1 MNVLDN
7 FYNIKKIVNS
17 LSKNTKII
25 AVSKNFS
32 IEKINPLIKAG
43 HKDFGENKVQEATLK
58 WSSVL
63 KENTDIN
70 LHLLGH
76 LQSNKVSEAVNIFN
90 YIHSLDSEKLAN
102 KFMQEQEKTKK
113 KLKYFIQ
120 INVGEEKQKS
130 GISIKESHDFINFC
144 RNEAKLEILGLM
156 CIPPLNEDPNSYFS
170 KLRELVQ
177 SNVLL
182 DLSMGMTH
190 DYVDAIRHGATYIR
204 IGTGIFGERT

>member
-156 CIPPLNEDPNSYFS
+156 CIPPVNEDPNSYFS
-170 KLRELVQ
+170 KLRELVL
-177 SNVLL
+177 SNGLL
-182 DLSMGMTH
+182 NLSMGMTH
-190 DYVDAIRHGATYIR
+190 DYVEAIRHGATYIR
-204 IGTGIFGERT
+204 IGTGIFGERI

>member
-7 FYNIKKIVNS
+7 FYNIQKVVNS

-43 HKDFGENKVQEATLK
+43 HKDFGENKVKEATLK

-156 CIPPLNEDPNSYFS
+156 CIPPVNEDPNSYFS
-170 KLRELVQ
+170 KLRELVL
-177 SNVLL
+177 SNGLL

-204 IGTGIFGERT
+204 IGTGIFGERI

>member
-177 SNVLL
+177 SNGLL

-204 IGTGIFGERT
+204 IGTGIFGERF

>member
-7 FYNIKKIVNS
+7 FYNIQKVVNS

-58 WSSVL
+58 WSGVL

-156 CIPPLNEDPNSYFS
+156 CIPPLNEEPNSYFS

-177 SNVLL
+177 SNGLL

-204 IGTGIFGERT
+204 IGTGIFGERA

>member
-120 INVGEEKQKS
+120 INVCEEKQKS

-177 SNVLL
+177 SNGLL

-204 IGTGIFGERT
+204 IGTGIFGERA

>member
-7 FYNIKKIVNS
+7 FYNIQKVVNS

-156 CIPPLNEDPNSYFS
+156 CIPPVNEDPNSYFS
-170 KLRELVQ
+170 KLRELVL
-177 SNVLL
+177 SNGLL
-182 DLSMGMTH
+182 NLSMGMTH
-190 DYVDAIRHGATYIR
+190 DYVEAIRHGATYIR
-204 IGTGIFGERT
+204 IGTGIFGKRI

>member
-7 FYNIKKIVNS
+7 FYNIQKVVNS

-102 KFMQEQEKTKK
+102 KFMQEQERAKK

-144 RNEAKLEILGLM
+144 RNEAKLKILGLM
-156 CIPPLNEDPNSYFS
+156 CIPPVNEDPNSYFS
-170 KLRELVQ
+170 QLRELVL
-177 SNVLL
+177 SNGLL

-204 IGTGIFGERT
+204 IGTGIFGERI

>member
-32 IEKINPLIKAG
+32 IEKISPLIKAG

-102 KFMQEQEKTKK
+102 KFMQEQERAKK

-156 CIPPLNEDPNSYFS
+156 CIPPLNEEPNSYFS

-177 SNVLL
+177 SNGLL

-204 IGTGIFGERT
+204 IGTGIFGERI

>member
-7 FYNIKKIVNS
+7 FYNIQKVVNS

-156 CIPPLNEDPNSYFS
+156 CIPPVNEDPNSYFS
-170 KLRELVQ
+170 KLRELVL
-177 SNVLL
+177 SNGLL
-182 DLSMGMTH
+182 NLSMGMTH
-190 DYVDAIRHGATYIR
+190 DYVEAIRHGATYIR
-204 IGTGIFGERT
+204 IGTGIFGERI

>member
-7 FYNIKKIVNS
+7 FYNIQKVVNS

-32 IEKINPLIKAG
+32 IEKINPLIKVG

-58 WSSVL
+58 WSGVL

-144 RNEAKLEILGLM
+144 KNEAKLEILGLM
-156 CIPPLNEDPNSYFS
+156 CIPPVNEDPNSYFS
-170 KLRELVQ
+170 KLRELVL
-177 SNVLL
+177 SNGLL

-204 IGTGIFGERT
+204 IGTGIFGERF

>member
-7 FYNIKKIVNS
+7 FYNIQKVVNS

-63 KENTDIN
+63 KENTEIN

-156 CIPPLNEDPNSYFS
+156 CIPPVNEDPNSYFS
-170 KLRELVQ
+170 QLRELVL
-177 SNVLL
+177 SNGLL

-204 IGTGIFGERT
+204 IGTGIFGERI

>member
-7 FYNIKKIVNS
+7 FYNIQKVVNS

-120 INVGEEKQKS
+120 INLGEEKQKS

-156 CIPPLNEDPNSYFS
+156 CIPPLNENPNSYFS

-177 SNVLL
+177 SNGLL

-204 IGTGIFGERT
+204 IGTGIFGERI

>member
-130 GISIKESHDFINFC
+130 GISIKESHDFINYC

-170 KLRELVQ
+170 KLRELMQ
-177 SNVLL
+177 SNGLL

>member
-156 CIPPLNEDPNSYFS
+156 CIPPVNEDPNSYFS
-170 KLRELVQ
+170 KLRELVL
-177 SNVLL
+177 SNGLL
-182 DLSMGMTH
+182 NLSMGMTH
-190 DYVDAIRHGATYIR
+190 DYVEAIRHGATYIR
-204 IGTGIFGERT
+204 IGTGIFGKRI

>member
-120 INVGEEKQKS
+120 INVGEEKQKY

-156 CIPPLNEDPNSYFS
+156 CIPPVNEDPNSYFS
-170 KLRELVQ
+170 KLRELVL
-177 SNVLL
+177 SNGLL

-204 IGTGIFGERT
+204 IGTGIFGERF

>member
-7 FYNIKKIVNS
+7 FYNIQKVVNS

-156 CIPPLNEDPNSYFS
+156 CIPPLNEEPNSYFS

-177 SNVLL
+177 SNGLL

-204 IGTGIFGERT
+204 IGTGIFGERA

>member
-7 FYNIKKIVNS
+7 FYNIQKVVNS

-102 KFMQEQEKTKK
+102 KFMQEQERAKK

-130 GISIKESHDFINFC
+130 GISLKESHDFINFC

-156 CIPPLNEDPNSYFS
+156 CIPPLNEDPNFYFS

-177 SNVLL
+177 SNGLL

-204 IGTGIFGERT
+204 IGTGIFGERI

>member
-7 FYNIKKIVNS
+7 FYNIQKVVNS

-63 KENTDIN
+63 KENTEIN

-130 GISIKESHDFINFC
+130 GISLKESHDFINFC

-156 CIPPLNEDPNSYFS
+156 CIPPVNEDPNSYFS
-170 KLRELVQ
+170 QLRELVL
-177 SNVLL
+177 SNGLL

-204 IGTGIFGERT
+204 IGTGIFGERI

>member
-7 FYNIKKIVNS
+7 FYNIQKVVNS

-58 WSSVL
+58 WSNVL
-63 KENTDIN
+63 KENADIN

-144 RNEAKLEILGLM
+144 KNEAKLEILGLM
-156 CIPPLNEDPNSYFS
+156 CIPPVNEDPNSYFS
-170 KLRELVQ
+170 KLRELVL
-177 SNVLL
+177 SNGLV

-204 IGTGIFGERT
+204 IGTGIFGERF

>member
-7 FYNIKKIVNS
+7 FYNIQKVVNS

-58 WSSVL
+58 WSGVL

-156 CIPPLNEDPNSYFS
+156 CIPPVNEDPNSYFS
-170 KLRELVQ
+170 KLRELVL
-177 SNVLL
+177 SNGLL

-204 IGTGIFGERT
+204 IGTGIFGERF